1 MDGEANGGASAVRAP
16 ANTGGAGGG
25 ANGLGPR
32 ASLLMS
38 LALAL
43 LLGALS
49 VLVMF
54 PAAEHLRS
62 LRDGERAQA
71 TLHTSGACMAGQC
84 EVKFEA
90 GGRTVVADLP
100 VGSGGGKRS
109 VGAAM
114 TVRYQA
120 DDPQVVARED
130 DVGGGGAALL
140 AWMSG
145 GAAVLFLV
153 IAGATALYPARQRR
167 TRNR

>member
-1 MDGEANGGASAVRAP
+1 M
-16 ANTGGAGGG
+16 
-25 ANGLGPR
+25 
-32 ASLLMS
+32 LMS
-38 LALAL
+38 LALGL

-49 VLVMF
+49 ALVMF
-54 PAAEHLRS
+54 PAAQHLRS
-62 LRDGERAQA
+62 LQGGERAQA

-90 GGRTVVADLP
+90 GGQTVVADLP

-120 DDPQVVARED
+120 DDPQVVVRDA

-140 AWMSG
+140 AWMSA
-145 GAAVLFLV
+145 GAAVFFLV
-153 IAGATALYPARQRR
+153 LSGAAAVFLARQRR
-167 TRNR
+167 T